1 MDVICVCAVSSAEGG
16 LWGIGGPRSRKGGPR
31 SAGRRLWLAGWTREA
46 EREASKAVTAVAIEV
61 AVVACCPTS
70 EQAREDATEADE
82 AVKRARR
89 GGEVS
94 KQRIGEREAEARV
107 REVSGGLTPRASATA
122 GRRRSWRRARW

>member
-1 MDVICVCAVSSAEGG
+1 MGDRDRE
-16 LWGIGGPRSRKGGPR
+16 KGDR
-31 SAGRRLWLAGWTREA
+31 DRLAGAWLAGWTSEA

-61 AVVACCPTS
+61 AVVVCCPTS
-70 EQAREDATEADE
+70 EQARGDAAEADE

-107 REVSGGLTPRASATA
+107 REVSGRSYASGFSDGPSKELATSTVVSSRA
-122 GRRRSWRRARW
+122 GRVVWVVGSIA